1 MDVGDKEK
9 LIQSLRSRE
18 NKIQRDWQVKLEE
31 ETTLV
36 RKRITQ
42 QFQDNIQNL

>member
-18 NKIQRDWQVKLEE
+18 NKSQRDWQVKLEE